1 MEACPLYK
9 STSCARLCTTK
20 ISMASSLGRWRVNPL
35 ISFWTELVR
44 AAKLWGSLH
53 QCQLMCIL
61 TSPLDLAWETTPN
74 WPLISWNPFTG
85 CQVMGRS
92 SSISADLYS
101 DLAFGLGIRN
111 YPKLTP
117 HLLKYFQWFQSYRE
131 VLQGWPSKGL
141 EGLGPNLSL
150 LTYKI
155 HILQTWVDIS
165 RYFPKANFFGDTL

>member
-1 MEACPLYK
+1 
-9 STSCARLCTTK
+9 
-20 ISMASSLGRWRVNPL
+20 
-35 ISFWTELVR
+35 
-44 AAKLWGSLH
+44 
-53 QCQLMCIL
+53 
-61 TSPLDLAWETTPN
+61 
-74 WPLISWNPFTG
+74 
-85 CQVMGRS
+85 MGRS

-150 LTYKI
+150 FTYKI
-155 HILQTWVDIS
+155 HILKPWVVIS
-165 RYFPKANFFGDTL
+165 RCFPKANFFLEHPVHWPHHWTWHEKLPQIDLKYIKWLPSYEEVFINVSWCVYWLHWRTQQTTPNWHFIC